1 MLLSN
6 VQKKLIDPIFPATL
20 EAMRQQADLMQACL
34 EKLEQIKTLA
44 IRKDYSRIYLIASG
58 YSWHSALVGKYVL
71 EQLALI
77 PTEVCFASEYQDV
90 GLPILANS
98 LTVVV
103 NSSPEAT
110 EILQTVQEKKLD
122 VLVLT
127 SQSHHHLPAN
137 SVLQL
142 PSGFIPET
150 LFFFLFALNFVK
162 ARSTLATAQQ
172 EQIRGD
178 LQAIP
183 ELMASHLQV
192 QEDAARTLADEWG
205 QLPHCIVFGRG
216 INYPVALE
224 GARLLTQ
231 TGFLHAQGY
240 PAGEFHHGPKA
251 IISEGLPI
259 IAIAPPNSFV
269 YSQVYKNAIDM
280 QALGATIFGV
290 TPPNAKKA
298 FTSILP
304 IPNVSEWQSPFLSL
318 IPLQFL
324 AYYLNR
330 LKGG

>member
-6 VQKKLIDPIFPATL
+6 FSKKLTDPIFPATL
-20 EAMRQQADLMQACL
+20 EEIRQQSELMQVCL

-44 IRKDYSRIYLIASG
+44 IKKDYSRIYLIASG
-58 YSWHSALVGKYVL
+58 YSWHSALVGKYLL

-77 PTEVCFASEYQDV
+77 PTEVCFASEYENV
-90 GLPILANS
+90 GLPVVENS

-110 EILQTVQEKKLD
+110 EILQTVQEKGLD

-127 SQSHHHLPAN
+127 SRANQNLPAN
-137 SVLQL
+137 SVFQL
-142 PSGFIPET
+142 PSGFISET

-172 EQIRGD
+172 EQIRED
-178 LQAIP
+178 LQAVP
-183 ELMASHLQV
+183 ELMASYLQA
-192 QEDAARTLADEWG
+192 QEEAARSLAHEWG

-224 GARLLTQ
+224 GARLLKQ

-259 IAIAPPNSFV
+259 IAIAPPKSSV
-269 YSQVYKNAIDM
+269 YPQVYKNAIDM

-290 TPPNAKKA
+290 TPANAQKA

-304 IPNVSEWQSPFLSL
+304 IPNVSEWQSPFLSI
-318 IPLQFL
+318 IPLQLF
-324 AYYLNR
+324 AYYLRN
-330 LKGG
+330 LS